1 MFDDLD
7 LTKITGEHTR
17 EHVARLLN
25 LIETLGADLRA
36 AQAEI
41 QRLRDEINRL
51 KGEQGKPSVKPGTKP
66 TATDHSSEQQR
77 RQPRSWKKGNKVQ
90 QVQIDREQV
99 LPVDPAVLPP
109 DAEFKGYEEVVVQDV
124 VVHTD
129 NVLFRKEK
137 FYSPSQRKIYLA
149 ELPPGYQGEFGPGVG
164 DGHPVD
170 PAVLPPDAEFKGYEE
185 VVVQDVVVHTDNV
198 LFRKEKFYSP
208 SQRKIYLAELP
219 PGYQGE
225 FGPGVRAM
233 VIIFAFACQ
242 MTEPKILDWFRQV
255 EVQISAGQ
263 ISNLLIKGQ
272 HQFHAEKDAVYQAG
286 LSSSPWQHL
295 DDTATRVNG
304 QNHHCHVVN
313 NPLYSAYLTT
323 PSKDR
328 LSVIDVLRNGQPR
341 TFRLNGEALR
351 YLATAGV
358 SGITRQQ
365 LSHWPQ
371 NRDLDEATMHR
382 LLEEYLPKL
391 GMQTRKWILDAAAVA
406 AYHAQTQWPVARLLV
421 CDGAPQFTWITEE
434 LGLCWVHEG
443 RHYKK
448 LFPYVAQHQKLL
460 EDFLGDFW
468 DFYRELLAY
477 RQQPTPGER
486 KRLERRF
493 DALFA
498 TKTGYWALD
507 ERIGLT
513 RAKKT
518 SLLMVLVH
526 PEIPLH
532 NNSAELDAR
541 QRVRKRKISFG
552 PRVAEGT
559 RAWDTFMSLAGT
571 TRKLGVNF
579 YRYINDRIS
588 GANQIP
594 QLSSIIEERA
604 KELNLGASWPTA

>member
-41 QRLRDEINRL
+41 QRLRDEVNRL

-129 NVLFRKEK
+129 N
-137 FYSPSQRKIYLA
+137 I
-149 ELPPGYQGEFGPGVG
+149 
-164 DGHPVD
+164 
-170 PAVLPPDAEFKGYEE
+170 
-185 VVVQDVVVHTDNV
+185 

-255 EVQISAGQ
+255 GVQISAGQ

>member
-1 MFDDLD
+1 M
-7 LTKITGEHTR
+7 
-17 EHVARLLN
+17 
-25 LIETLGADLRA
+25 
-36 AQAEI
+36 
-41 QRLRDEINRL
+41 
-51 KGEQGKPSVKPGTKP
+51 
-66 TATDHSSEQQR
+66 
-77 RQPRSWKKGNKVQ
+77 
-90 QVQIDREQV
+90 
-99 LPVDPAVLPP
+99 
-109 DAEFKGYEEVVVQDV
+109 
-124 VVHTD
+124 
-129 NVLFRKEK
+129 
-137 FYSPSQRKIYLA
+137 
-149 ELPPGYQGEFGPGVG
+149 
-164 DGHPVD
+164 
-170 PAVLPPDAEFKGYEE
+170 
-185 VVVQDVVVHTDNV
+185 
-198 LFRKEKFYSP
+198 
-208 SQRKIYLAELP
+208 
-219 PGYQGE
+219 
-225 FGPGVRAM
+225 
-233 VIIFAFACQ
+233 
-242 MTEPKILDWFRQV
+242 
-255 EVQISAGQ
+255 
-263 ISNLLIKGQ
+263 
-272 HQFHAEKDAVYQAG
+272 
-286 LSSSPWQHL
+286 
-295 DDTATRVNG
+295 NG

-313 NPLYSAYLTT
+313 NPLYSADLTT

-448 LFPYVAQHQKLL
+448 LFPYVTQHQKLL
-460 EDFLGDFW
+460 EDFLEDFW

-477 RQQPTPGER
+477 RQQPTAGER

-493 DALFA
+493 DALFT

-526 PEIPLH
+526 PWCW
-532 NNSAELDAR
+532 ST
-541 QRVRKRKISFG
+541 RKSRS
-552 PRVAEGT
+552 T
-559 RAWDTFMSLAGT
+559 T
-571 TRKLGVNF
+571 TRRNWTQDSGCESGRSVLG
-579 YRYINDRIS
+579 
-588 GANQIP
+588 
-594 QLSSIIEERA
+594 
-604 KELNLGASWPTA
+604 LGWPREPGRGTPSCPWLGPPGSWE